1 MRSEEFLYGEAG
13 CAHGSASV
21 PKLAGE
27 DLELSCSQ
35 RLRPLVRAFVQ
46 AGHEVILS
54 AKLVTADHEYPR
66 VEQTDGGGKNLAVQF
81 APIPGRARRLWGVL
95 CVPN

>member
-1 MRSEEFLYGEAG
+1 MRSEELLYGEAG

-35 RLRPLVRAFVQ
+35 RLHRLVKAFSQ

-54 AKLVTADHEYPR
+54 GEA
-66 VEQTDGGGKNLAVQF
+66 
-81 APIPGRARRLWGVL
+81 GRRRS
-95 CVPN
+95 

>member
-1 MRSEEFLYGEAG
+1 MRSEELLYGEAG
-13 CAHGSASV
+13 CAHGSVSV

-35 RLRPLVRAFVQ
+35 RLRRLVKVFSQ

-54 AKLVTADHEYPR
+54 READ
-66 VEQTDGGGKNLAVQF
+66 
-81 APIPGRARRLWGVL
+81 RRRS
-95 CVPN
+95 